1 MTCYFATFES
11 NGGGFVVTFPDVPEA
26 ITEGDDRDEARA
38 NAQDA
43 LEVALLTYV
52 LDGLEFPKSVA
63 TVGEPI
69 SISARVAVKIAFIEA
84 FRDSGITRVD
94 LAQRLGKGENE
105 VRRMLDPY
113 HHTKL
118 SSMENGLR
126 LLGKQLVI
134 SVQDAA

>member
-1 MTCYFATFES
+1 MTCYFAKFEP
-11 NGGGFVVTFPDVPEA
+11 NGDGFVVTFPDVPEA

-52 LDGLEFPKSVA
+52 LDGLELPKSVT